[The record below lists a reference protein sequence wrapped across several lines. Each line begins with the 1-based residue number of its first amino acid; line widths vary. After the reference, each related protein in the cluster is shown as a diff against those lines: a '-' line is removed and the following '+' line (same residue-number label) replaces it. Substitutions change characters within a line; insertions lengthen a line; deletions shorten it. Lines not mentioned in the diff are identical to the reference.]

1 MKGSTPMSLIYIRQA
16 QLQDLSKIMLIIA
29 QAKTFLKN
37 SGSSQWQAEYPN
49 ETTIQNDI
57 AEKVGYVLMV
67 DKKIAGYSAV
77 IAGVEPTYRDIEG
90 NWHNE
95 VDEYATIHRMAI
107 SNEFRGMRLANYFFS
122 NIISVLFAQGVTNF
136 RIDTSR
142 KNKIMQHLAES
153 HGFVQRG
160 IIQVDEDPEDPS
172 RIAYELN
179 L

>member
-67 DKKIAGYSAV
+67 DKKSLAIVQLSQELSQLIAILKAIGIMKLTNMLQF
-77 IAGVEPTYRDIEG
+77 IAWQFPMNFAGCV
-90 NWHNE
+90 
-95 VDEYATIHRMAI
+95 
-107 SNEFRGMRLANYFFS
+107 SQ
-122 NIISVLFAQGVTNF
+122 IISFQILFLCCLLKVLLILESILQE
-136 RIDTSR
+136 RIKLCS
-142 KNKIMQHLAES
+142 I
-153 HGFVQRG
+153 
-160 IIQVDEDPEDPS
+160 
-172 RIAYELN
+172 
-179 L
+179 